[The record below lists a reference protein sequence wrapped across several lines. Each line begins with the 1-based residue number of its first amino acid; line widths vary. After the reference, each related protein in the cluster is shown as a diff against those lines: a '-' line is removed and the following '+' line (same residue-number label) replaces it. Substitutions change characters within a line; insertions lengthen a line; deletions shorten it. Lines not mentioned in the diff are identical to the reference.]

1 MRGRVIL
8 TARVRQALLLGVV
21 AAFVASLMVGTSSA
35 SAASPSLH
43 RMYVNPEMTPVPSD
57 GADYGLRSWQT
68 QQTAFGAC
76 YDPYQMRHAYGVDSL
91 IANVYDGTGKT
102 IVLI

>member
-8 TARVRQALLLGVV
+8 KARVRTALLLGVV
-21 AAFVASLMVGTSSA
+21 AAFVAALTMGSGSA

-43 RMYVNPEMTPVPSD
+43 RMYVNPVMTPVPDS
-57 GADYGLRSWQT
+57 GLYGLRTCQT

-91 IANVYDGTGKT
+91 ISNGYDGTGK
-102 IVLI
+102 